1 KNDEED
7 IEINSDSQSESSTLA
22 SSDSDN
28 ENEKISSS
36 SKQMDSQIHSHSSS
50 IESKTKQ
57 RNRNTTPVKLT
68 NFLRLERT
76 NNHIGAAEL
85 LDNLKFRGRP
95 ISVKINNLPSNKS
108 QWLAANDEYKNI
120 NLHSE
125 KVKLIRHLAEQA
137 NKNHP
142 NQEICQLKNEI
153 EVKNEQI
160 ESLNLNLEL
169 ANSKIFQ
176 LNNRLSKIQLESNSK
191 DEERLKLI

>member
-1 KNDEED
+1 
-7 IEINSDSQSESSTLA
+7 
-22 SSDSDN
+22 
-28 ENEKISSS
+28 
-36 SKQMDSQIHSHSSS
+36 M
-50 IESKTKQ
+50 
-57 RNRNTTPVKLT
+57 
-68 NFLRLERT
+68 
-76 NNHIGAAEL
+76 
-85 LDNLKFRGRP
+85 KFRGRP

-142 NQEICQLKNEI
+142 NQEIGQLKNEI

-160 ESLNLNLEL
+160 ESLNSNLEL

-191 DEERLKLI
+191 NEERLKLIQKQSERIEILEAQFKMPKLKLELRPYPTGANIQDLEIMLLAKDKQIRRLEEALKREIGYKTKLKSESDDNNLA